1 MVNIKIDD
9 ELLDRLGVY
18 FVYHHVYEKYGI
30 PFEVFVERW
39 LRGIV
44 EI

>member
-1 MVNIKIDD
+1 MSIKIDD
-9 ELLDRLGVY
+9 ELLDKLGVY
-18 FVYHHVYEKYGI
+18 FVYHQVYDNYGI

-39 LRGIV
+39 MRGIV